1 MAKPL
6 SLQPYTLRKILGESD
21 PYPILEK
28 VAKIGY
34 HAVEGKVGKDS
45 PTEFR
50 RRLTDMGLKVSSYFG
65 GFPTFDTVNEFI
77 DTALALGVE
86 HTVSGFWIPDVESVD
101 AIKRSAEKVNTVLPA
116 IQEAG
121 LTFSLHNH
129 WMEFWTVEG
138 RLVLEQLLELA
149 PGVGAEL
156 DIYWASN
163 FGEHKSEEM
172 VSKFKDHIHLMH
184 VKDGPLVEGQPML
197 PAGSGKVDVPAC
209 IHAADPNVLD
219 WLIVEFDE
227 YDGDILEGIAASRT
241 YLVEQGLA
249 LA

>member
-6 SLQPYTLRKILGESD
+6 SLQPYTLRKILENVD

-28 VAKIGY
+28 VAGMGY
-34 HAVEGKVGKDS
+34 HALEGHVGKDS
-45 PTEFR
+45 PADYR
-50 RRLTDMGLKVSSYFG
+50 RRIADMGLKVSSYFG
-65 GFPTFDTVNEFI
+65 GFPTPENVNEFI

-86 HTVSGFWIPDVESVD
+86 HTVSGFWIPDVDTMD
-101 AIKRSAEKVNTVLPA
+101 AIKRSADKLNAVLPT
-116 IQEAG
+116 IHEAG

-129 WMEFWTVEG
+129 WMEFWTREG
-138 RLVLEQLLELA
+138 RLVMEHLVELA
-149 PGVGAEL
+149 PSVGVEL
-156 DIYWASN
+156 DIYWAAN
-163 FGEHKSEEM
+163 YGEHKSEDM
-172 VSKFKDHIHLMH
+172 VQKFRDRIHLLH

-197 PAGSGKVDVPAC
+197 PAGSGKVDVKAS
-209 IHAADPNVLD
+209 IEAADPKILD

-249 LA
+249 LP